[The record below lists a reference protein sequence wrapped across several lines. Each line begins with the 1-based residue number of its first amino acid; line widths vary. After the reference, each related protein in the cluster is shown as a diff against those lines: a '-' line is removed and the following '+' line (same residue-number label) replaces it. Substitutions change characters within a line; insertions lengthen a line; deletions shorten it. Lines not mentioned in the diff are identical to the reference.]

1 MHAAVRRALLKGQL
15 AVREV
20 TALSPRTMSAITANS
35 VRMSVLD
42 AMWHRRHRP
51 HGGAVDGGHFTGA
64 SAMRDGNGL
73 AVTYARAT
81 LHVHAISDDLVRL
94 AWGPGREPCDVATR
108 DASLEAPTQVR
119 VDTSKPGSASLT
131 TPRLRVDVDDDG
143 VRVVDALGRRRYVE
157 RTPLAHGTHRV
168 LRRVL
173 RDNERLCGLG
183 EQAGGLDLTG
193 SSYRLWN
200 RDPGGSWGSGQ
211 NPLYCAIPITV
222 GLHPTGPVWAFHENT
237 FEADVVVGKVAHAP
251 HGVTVDVHDGALVT
265 YVAVGE
271 LDALLKRAADLLGHP
286 PMPPRWALGYHHARW
301 GWRTDDAVADVLGGF
316 VARSIPV
323 SALHLD
329 IDHMDAFRV
338 FTFDRKRFGDVAGLA
353 VRAKAV
359 GARLVAI
366 VDPAVRR
373 DQRFDLYREGVEG
386 DHFVRDHRGRV
397 EHGTVWPGW
406 AAFPDF
412 TRAAT
417 RAWWASKYATLTTV
431 GVAGVW
437 HDMNEPT
444 SITLWGDR
452 TLPRSAVHDL
462 DGRGG
467 DHAEAHNLYGLYMN
481 RVAHEALSGSGRRP
495 FVLSRS
501 GWASMSRWAWH
512 WTADVESSIDG
523 LSQQVPTF
531 LGLGLSS
538 VPFTGSDLG
547 GFTGIPSPGLYV
559 RWLELGVVSPF
570 CRTHCGL
577 GAPDREPWRFPAPF
591 DAMIE
596 RLVRL
601 RYRLLPHLYRLAEE
615 AHRLGHPL
623 MRPTDWPVGGVGS
636 WWDADA
642 TTFLLGDELLVVPVA
657 DPDAKTAE
665 FDVPP
670 GMWRRL
676 RFCAPPDGN
685 FPPEDDV
692 DGARIAILDAFLG
705 QPLILQ
711 RAGTIV
717 VLDDAWLEDA
727 TRLDVAHAAQLWT
740 LHVYLDHRG
749 EARGLGFEDAG
760 DGGGPTRHDSYTAST
775 KGRTV
780 AVQWSSVGEFER
792 SGPVGVVVH
801 GCSASTAT
809 ADGDDVG
816 TDVDRNGTTVL
827 LDGAFKRLEL
837 RLDDL
842 DDASAPRLAGW
853 TRPA

>member
-20 TALSPRTMSAITANS
+20 RALSPRTMGAITINS
-35 VRMSVLD
+35 VRMSMHD
-42 AMWHRRHRP
+42 ARWARRHRT
-51 HGGAVDGGHFTGA
+51 HGDSVDAGPFTGA
-64 SAMRDGNGL
+64 SAMRDGSGL

-81 LHVHAISDDLVRL
+81 LHVHALSDELIRL

-108 DASLEAPTQVR
+108 DASVAAPTSVQ
-119 VDTSKPGSASLT
+119 VDTSKPDSASLS
-131 TPRLRVDVDDDG
+131 TPLLRVDVDGDG
-143 VRVVDALGRRRYVE
+143 VRIVDALGRRRYVE
-157 RTPLAHGTHRV
+157 RTPLARGSHRV

-173 RDNERLCGLG
+173 RDDERLCGLG
-183 EQAGGLDLTG
+183 EQAGDLDLTG
-193 SSYRLWN
+193 STYRLWN
-200 RDPGGSWGSGQ
+200 RDPGGSWGAGQ
-211 NPLYCAIPITV
+211 DPLYSAIPITV
-222 GLHPTGPVWAFHENT
+222 GLHPTGPVWAFHENS
-237 FEADVVVGKVAHAP
+237 FEADVVVGEVDHAP

-265 YVAVGE
+265 YVAIGE
-271 LDALLKRAADLLGHP
+271 LDVVLTTAADLLGHP
-286 PMPPRWALGYHHARW
+286 SMPPRWALGYHHARW
-301 GWRTDDAVADVLGGF
+301 GWRTEGVVAEVLDGF
-316 VARSIPV
+316 VDRGIPL

-338 FTFDRKRFGDVAGLA
+338 FTFDQARFGDVAGLA
-353 VRAKAV
+353 GRANEF
-359 GARLVAI
+359 GSRLVAI

-373 DQRFDLYREGVEG
+373 DEGFELYREGVEEG
-386 DHFVRDHRGRV
+386 HFVKDPRGRV

-417 RAWWASKYATLTTV
+417 RAWWSAKYETLTAA
-431 GVAGVW
+431 GIDGVW

-462 DGRGG
+462 DGRGAQ
-467 DHAEAHNLYGLYMN
+467 HAEAHNLYGLYMN
-481 RVAHEALSGSGRRP
+481 RVGHEALAASGRRP

-501 GWASMSRWAWH
+501 GWASLSRWAWH
-512 WTADVESSIDG
+512 WTADVESSIEG
-523 LSQQVPTF
+523 LAQQVPTF

-547 GFTGIPSPGLYV
+547 GFTGTPTPGLYV

-577 GAPDREPWRFPAPF
+577 GAPDREPWRFPEPF
-591 DAMIE
+591 DTTIE

-623 MRPTDWPVGGVGS
+623 VRPTDWPVGGVGS

-657 DPDAKTAE
+657 DPDAKVAK

-670 GMWRRL
+670 GEWRRL
-676 RFCAPPDGN
+676 RLCAPLDGTLA
-685 FPPEDDV
+685 PEDDV
-692 DGARIAILDAFLG
+692 DGAKIAILDAPLG
-705 QPLILQ
+705 QPLVLQ

-717 VLDDAWLEDA
+717 VFDDAWLDDA
-727 TRLDVAHAAQLWT
+727 TRLDSSHAAQRWT
-740 LHVYLDHRG
+740 LHVYLDQRG
-749 EARGLGFEDAG
+749 VARGVGYEDAG
-760 DGGGPTRHDSYTAST
+760 DGEGPVRRDAYTAST
-775 KGRTV
+775 EGR
-780 AVQWSSVGEFER
+780 SVVVTWGSEGPFER
-792 SGPVGVVVH
+792 RGPVGVVLH
-801 GCSASTAT
+801 GRTAGSAT
-809 ADGDDVG
+809 ADGTRVA
-816 TDVDRNGTTVL
+816 TDVDKDGSTVH
-827 LDGAFKRLEL
+827 LDEAFQRLEL
-837 RLDDL
+837 H
-842 DDASAPRLAGW
+842 LA
-853 TRPA
+853 